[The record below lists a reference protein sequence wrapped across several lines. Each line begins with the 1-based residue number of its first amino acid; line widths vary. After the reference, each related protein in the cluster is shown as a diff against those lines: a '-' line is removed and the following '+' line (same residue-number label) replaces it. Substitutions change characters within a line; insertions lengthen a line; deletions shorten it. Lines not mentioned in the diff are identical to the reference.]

1 MIRTLTRLRHV
12 TGDPL
17 LVRAGRKMVF
27 TPHAQRIRSK
37 THSVLSDMRAVL
49 NPVYRRGGDRCR
61 ALCRLGTFIVSRHGI
76 VYGLV
81 DDQLAERGG
90 GCTGASPP
98 SCRASAP
105 RWGWCRPPACV
116 ILRRRG

>member
-1 MIRTLTRLRHV
+1 MIGTLTRLRHV

-49 NPVYRRGGDRCR
+49 NPVYRRGDDRCR
-61 ALCRLGTFIVSRHGI
+61 ALCRLGTCYRFPAWDRIW
-76 VYGLV
+76 
-81 DDQLAERGG
+81 AGG
-90 GCTGASPP
+90 
-98 SCRASAP
+98 
-105 RWGWCRPPACV
+105 
-116 ILRRRG
+116 